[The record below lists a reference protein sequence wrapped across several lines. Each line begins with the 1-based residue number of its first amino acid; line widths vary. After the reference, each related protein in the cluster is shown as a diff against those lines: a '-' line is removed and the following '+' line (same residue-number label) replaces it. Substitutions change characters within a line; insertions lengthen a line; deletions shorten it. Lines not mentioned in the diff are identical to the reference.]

1 MADHLG
7 LQLQEQLSK
16 FVHNRLSNPADAED
30 LLQDILLKVV
40 SNSGPIEADKL
51 LYWVFAVARNQVI
64 DYYRARGR
72 DPRHVSVEEVHL
84 TADEEKNSSRL
95 KKALSGVLGEL
106 IGELSEQDQHAL
118 RAVDLGGMSQKDYA
132 TNLGIEYTSAKSR
145 VQRARKRLR
154 RVLEQCCSL
163 ELDRRGTPIA
173 CEPKEGNTCC

>member
-16 FVHNRLSNPADAED
+16 FVHNRVSNPADAED

-72 DPRHVSVEEVHL
+72 DPLHVSVEELHL
-84 TADEEKNSSRL
+84 TADEEKNSPGL
-95 KKALSGVLGEL
+95 K
-106 IGELSEQDQHAL
+106 
-118 RAVDLGGMSQKDYA
+118 
-132 TNLGIEYTSAKSR
+132 
-145 VQRARKRLR
+145 R
-154 RVLEQCCSL
+154 R
-163 ELDRRGTPIA
+163 
-173 CEPKEGNTCC
+173 